1 MLEQAGFSRANP
13 YNIVSQGQIAEMT
26 EMSAAQRLNLLKEIG
41 GARTYEEKRAE
52 SEQQMATVQEQVATI
67 DENVRTSTCSC
78 ASCAL
83 AARGRRC
90 RLLRRA
96 STAAS
101 CQCLARPC
109 ILHTLHRL
117 SLRDTNAHRAAM
129 SHGRVKEQRASCACS
144 WT

>member
-1 MLEQAGFSRANP
+1 MRAVSQVRQMLEQAGFSRANP

-67 DENVRTSTCSC
+67 DENVRPSNCSC
-78 ASCAL
+78 ALCAL

-90 RLLRRA
+90 RLVWRVGNYRCVV
-96 STAAS
+96 SMRG
-101 CQCLARPC
+101 ARVC
-109 ILHTLHRL
+109 
-117 SLRDTNAHRAAM
+117 
-129 SHGRVKEQRASCACS
+129 
-144 WT
+144 